1 VTVALPPKRVW
12 RTGRSMQINIKA
24 TAEAVN
30 RYYAL
35 AEQLNVPLGALLERM
50 LDTLEASLSDGEKK

>member
-1 VTVALPPKRVW
+1 MTVALPPKRVW

>member
-1 VTVALPPKRVW
+1 
-12 RTGRSMQINIKA
+12 MQINIKA